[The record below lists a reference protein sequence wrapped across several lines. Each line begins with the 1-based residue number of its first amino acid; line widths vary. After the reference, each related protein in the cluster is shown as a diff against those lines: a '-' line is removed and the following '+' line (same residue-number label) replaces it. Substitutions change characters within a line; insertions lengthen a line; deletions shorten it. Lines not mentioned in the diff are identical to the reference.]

1 MRTGSTGSVPGKEPC
16 DTAGNN
22 AVQGTG
28 GVTVARLAPRRRYAR
43 DVALEAITPAPILP
57 VWASYAAVAVGGVA
71 GASHAAR
78 RGFDVI
84 GVLGLAIATGLGG
97 LLLRDVLL
105 QKGTPVVLVD
115 PRYLLS
121 ACLAAL
127 VGFFFAGLIVR
138 LNRLLVGLDALA
150 MGLMVGLGVSAAIW
164 YQLGVAAAIF
174 LGVTTAV
181 GGSVLRDLL
190 SGEPPS
196 VMRPGIF
203 SGLAALIGAVAF
215 EGLFKLALPVFWVQV
230 GTIATVFAVRI
241 LALWRGWE
249 TPTSVDVTDRLWDF
263 WARRG
268 QRGRSP

>member
-1 MRTGSTGSVPGKEPC
+1 M
-16 DTAGNN
+16 
-22 AVQGTG
+22 
-28 GVTVARLAPRRRYAR
+28 
-43 DVALEAITPAPILP
+43 
-57 VWASYAAVAVGGVA
+57 
-71 GASHAAR
+71 
-78 RGFDVI
+78 I

-127 VGFFFAGLIVR
+127 LGFFFAGLIVR
-138 LNRLLVGLDALA
+138 LNRLLLALDALS

-203 SGLAALIGAVAF
+203 SGLAALVGAVAF
-215 EGLFKLALPVFWVQV
+215 LGLFRLELPVFWIQL
-230 GTIATVFAVRI
+230 GTIATVFGVRVLAV
-241 LALWRGWE
+241 WRGWE

-263 WARRG
+263 WSRKGLHRRTTIERPDDPAEDG
-268 QRGRSP
+268 ADDSTTTAGASR